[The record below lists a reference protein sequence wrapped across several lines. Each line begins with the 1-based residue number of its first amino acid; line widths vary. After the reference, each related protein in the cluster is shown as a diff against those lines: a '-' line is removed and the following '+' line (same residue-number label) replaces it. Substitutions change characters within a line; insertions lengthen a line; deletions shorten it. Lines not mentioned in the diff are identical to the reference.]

1 MDAAVGCAAKEGFA
15 EMTEVY
21 RTIEVLLGYAERELS
36 LPKKNV
42 DYVRNGVFRLL
53 GLDAYAGELSEN
65 SMTDETP
72 ERLLDEFSAACIAAG
87 LFLPEE
93 TEYYRDAVMGE
104 LMLSPK
110 DVQSIFDTKQEDE
123 GSRAALEWFYGYSVK
138 SDYVKKA
145 ILDKNPR
152 FNSQGLIITINKS
165 KPEFRDPKKAV
176 SGNSTKTGYPKCNIC
191 HENEGFAGRSKR
203 TLRTV
208 DITLGGEPWF
218 WQYSPYGYFNQ
229 HGIAVNYKHIP
240 MHIDRGTF
248 TRLMDFVDMFPAY
261 FIGCNAPLERIG
273 GSVLAHDHYQGGG
286 EILPMFTAGSVYTM
300 QSEKFPETVVEIVDW
315 AGTVIRI
322 VSRNRSDIEE
332 IGESIRVKWETYEN
346 RALGII
352 PADEKGVHN
361 AISPTVVRTRR
372 GYEMSIILRSNIT
385 SEEFPDGVFHA
396 HPEYHMIK
404 KESIGLIEA
413 QGLFILPGRLE
424 GQLGEIEKVL
434 AEGKPLPEELEEFR
448 LVYDEIIKREGA
460 IADMGAAKTAMREE
474 LGSICNR
481 ILENTAVFKDKRQT
495 VWFMT
500 ELGFHL

>member
-1 MDAAVGCAAKEGFA
+1 MVYSKIDA
-15 EMTEVY
+15 
-21 RTIEVLLGYAERELS
+21 LLRYAENNLY

-42 DYVRNGVFRLL
+42 DYVRNGIFRLL
-53 GLDAYAGELSEN
+53 GLDAYSGERQDAQEVS
-65 SMTDETP
+65 DETP
-72 ERLLDEFSAACIAAG
+72 ERLLDELTAACLSEG
-87 LFLPEE
+87 LFEE
-93 TEYYRDAVMGE
+93 QEAEYYRDSIMGE

-110 DVQSIFDTKQEDE
+110 DVQDVFDTKVEDA
-123 GSRAALEWFYGYSVK
+123 GSEAALRWFYEYSIK
-138 SDYVKKA
+138 CDYVKKS

-152 FNSQGLIITINKS
+152 FNSKGLIITINKA

-176 SGNSTKTGYPKCNIC
+176 SGNSTKSGYPKCNIC

-203 TLRTV
+203 TLRTI

-229 HGIAVNYKHIP
+229 HGIAVNYTHTP
-240 MHIDRGTF
+240 MYIDRGTF

-286 EILPMFTAGSVYTM
+286 EILPMHKAGAAYTM
-300 QSEKFPETVVEIVDW
+300 HSAKYPDALVEVVDW
-315 AGTVIRI
+315 AGTVVRI
-322 VSRNRSDIEE
+322 VSKSRRDIEE
-332 IGESIRVKWETYEN
+332 IGESIRAKWVTYDN

-352 PADEKGVHN
+352 PEDEKGVHN
-361 AISPTVVRTRR
+361 AISPTVVRTKR

-385 SEEFPDGVFHA
+385 SEQYPDGIFHA

-424 GQLGEIEKVL
+424 KQLGEIEVL
-434 AEGKPLPEELEEFR
+434 ISEGKPLPESLQDFK
-448 LVYDEIIKREGA
+448 LVYDDVTECVGA
-460 IADMGAAKTAMREE
+460 VADMGAVKAAMREE
-474 LGSICNR
+474 LGRICNA
-481 ILENTAVFKDKRQT
+481 ILDNTAVFKDKRQT
-495 VWFMT
+495 IAFMND
-500 ELGFHL
+500 LGFHA